1 MPIGDRLGQLCS
13 FCSSS
18 NVSSGFIAAF
28 MIILGSLYLISV
40 EK

>member
-13 FCSSS
+13 FCS
-18 NVSSGFIAAF
+18 SSGFIAAF